1 MNECEKYAGAI
12 GVDSLIN
19 YETIKHY
26 NAEELE
32 TQRYKKAYLRYFC
45 NLTKFYQKKAQN
57 LTGLKC
63 KPKKL

>member
-1 MNECEKYAGAI
+1 MNESDKMAGAI

-32 TQRYKKAYLRYFC
+32 TQRYKKAY
-45 NLTKFYQKKAQN
+45 QM
-57 LTGLKC
+57 
-63 KPKKL
+63 